1 MSGQDLKG
9 DAAIARLR
17 SIAQN
22 GGVVLHGVC
31 PDVAGE
37 WNVIRD
43 LCLSNPEGSFTQATL
58 DRMVDGL
65 VDAYASLCSRFEID
79 YSLPALSDPVAV
91 QLKIASKFGRADM
104 SVNVVPAAPPAEAIP
119 APPSPAETPAA
130 GTPAPA

>member
-1 MSGQDLKG
+1 MPWPNAAAKRHVFLFLHDMSGQDLKG

-22 GGVVLHGVC
+22 GGVSCTVSVQMSPASG
-31 PDVAGE
+31 
-37 WNVIRD
+37 NVIRD

-91 QLKIASKFGRADM
+91 QLKIASKF
-104 SVNVVPAAPPAEAIP
+104 AAP
-119 APPSPAETPAA
+119 TCR
-130 GTPAPA
+130 

>member
-1 MSGQDLKG
+1 V
-9 DAAIARLR
+9 I
-17 SIAQN
+17 
-22 GGVVLHGVC
+22 LHGIC

-43 LCLSNPEGSFTQATL
+43 LCLSNPEGSFTEAKL

-91 QLKIASKFGRADM
+91 QLKIASKFGSADI
-104 SVNVVPAAPPAEAIP
+104 SVNLTPAAAPAEAII

-130 GTPAPA
+130 ETSAPA